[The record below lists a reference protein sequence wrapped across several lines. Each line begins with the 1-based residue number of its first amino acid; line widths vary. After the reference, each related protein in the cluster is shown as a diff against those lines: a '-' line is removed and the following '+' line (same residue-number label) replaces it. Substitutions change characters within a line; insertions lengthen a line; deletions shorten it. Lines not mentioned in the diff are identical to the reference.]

1 MHRYFSFVPSR
12 LRRQQLPMSRRHDPK
27 FVSQLCRGES
37 RAWSQLID
45 HWSPH
50 LYSYVSYNAAS
61 ETDARLLLHTILSE
75 VIHTLIGARPLDNLT
90 TLIFSIAYQHT
101 LHYRRQNPGL
111 LLPKLRPGQQNAGET
126 NADAQ
131 SNFLQR
137 LHQFT
142 PEMQQLLLLRY
153 LCGVTMPELAQ
164 IVGQSEELLTKVLY
178 RSRAYFQ

>member
-1 MHRYFSFVPSR
+1 
-12 LRRQQLPMSRRHDPK
+12 MSRRHDPK

-45 HWSPH
+45 HWCPH
-50 LYSYVSYNAAS
+50 LYSYISYNTAS
-61 ETDARLLLHTILSE
+61 ESDARLLLHAILSE
-75 VIHTLIGARPLDNLT
+75 LIHALIGARPMENLT
-90 TLIFSIAYQHT
+90 TVIFSIAYQHT
-101 LHYRRQNPGL
+101 LRYRRQNPGL
-111 LLPKLRPGQQNAGET
+111 LLPKVRVGYGIDET
-126 NADAQ
+126 DTDAQ
-131 SNFLQR
+131 TNFLQR

-153 LCGVTMPELAQ
+153 LCGVTVPELAQ